1 LHLIGL
7 CCKKYTKFGILLN
20 KRERKLEYI
29 ASSKKDLENLP
40 EAVKEVFI
48 HGFELA
54 LIGEKHPDAKPM
66 KSFGNAGLLEIRE
79 QYKGDAYRAMYTVRF
94 EKAVYVLH
102 VFKKKS
108 KSGIATP
115 KKEIELIKTR
125 LKMSESHYKEKFA
138 GKR

>member
-1 LHLIGL
+1 MD
-7 CCKKYTKFGILLN
+7 
-20 KRERKLEYI
+20 KRERTLEYI
-29 ASSKKDLENLP
+29 ASSKKDLEGLP
-40 EAVKEVFI
+40 GAVKEMFI
-48 HGFELA
+48 HGLGLA

-66 KSFGNAGLLEIRE
+66 KGFGNASLLELRE
-79 QYKGDAYRAMYTVRF
+79 RYKGDAYRTMYTVKF

-115 KKEIELIKTR
+115 KQEIELIKAR
-125 LKMSESHYKEKFA
+125 LKMVESHYKEKFA

>member
-1 LHLIGL
+1 M
-7 CCKKYTKFGILLN
+7 N
-20 KRERKLEYI
+20 ARERKLEYI

-40 EAVKEVFI
+40 EVVKELFI
-48 HGFELA
+48 HGLGLA

-66 KSFGNAGLLEIRE
+66 KGFGNATLLEIRE

-115 KKEIELIKTR
+115 KQEVELIKAR
-125 LKMSESHYKEKFA
+125 LKMAERHYKEKFE
-138 GKR
+138 GKK

>member
-1 LHLIGL
+1 MD
-7 CCKKYTKFGILLN
+7 

-48 HGFELA
+48 HALELA

-66 KSFGNAGLLEIRE
+66 KGFGNASLLEIRE
-79 QYKGDAYRAMYTVRF
+79 HYKGDAYRAMYTVRF
-94 EKAVYVLH
+94 EKAMYVLH

-108 KSGIATP
+108 KRGIATP
-115 KKEIELIKTR
+115 KQEIELIKTR
-125 LKMSESHYKEKFA
+125 LKMAENHYKEKFA